1 MARGRTKAGAAQKL
15 TGYGVLA
22 VLGLI
27 IAGLLVTQSR
37 FNPAVI
43 VARRA
48 PELQGRPQAA
58 AGQAQAATAALLPEV
73 EGFTPLAPTQSYNR
87 DNLSDKID
95 GKAELYL
102 AAGFKEMSCR
112 SFGLGAGGETHV
124 DVYLYDM
131 GSAQNAYAVFSG
143 QRRSGSPSS
152 SLTANAYATTNA
164 LFFTQGRFYAEI
176 VADRASAALQKSL
189 EAYAAALLARLPSGG
204 EAPEKDQA
212 ALFPKEGLV
221 RETVRLCAADTFG
234 CEGLNNMLTGEYTLK
249 NGKATAFVAVRDT
262 PEQAQAEARR
272 YLDFLAANGYQKVQ
286 TPAPTGDI
294 PVLVLDN
301 SFEMVFVE
309 GRTLAG
315 VHDATSLAAALEL
328 AAQLRTGLKGKP

>member
-1 MARGRTKAGAAQKL
+1 VGAAQKL
-15 TGYGVLA
+15 TGYGILA

-27 IAGLLVTQSR
+27 AVGLLIQQSR

-43 VARRA
+43 VAMRA
-48 PELQGRPQAA
+48 PELKGRPQAVSGPA
-58 AGQAQAATAALLPEV
+58 LAATAALLPEV
-73 EGFTPLAPTQSYNR
+73 VGYTPLAPTQSYGPET
-87 DNLSDKID
+87 LSDKID

-112 SFGLGAGGETHV
+112 SFGLGAIEGAHV
-124 DVYLYDM
+124 EVLLYDM
-131 GSAQNAYAVFSG
+131 GSAPNAFAVFSG

-164 LFFTQGRFYAEI
+164 LFFTQGRFYVEI
-176 VADRASAALQKSL
+176 VADRASAALQSSL
-189 EAYAAALLARLPSGG
+189 ESYAKALLAKIPAEG
-204 EAPEKDQA
+204 EAQDAA

-249 NGKATAFVAVRDT
+249 NGKATAFVARRDT
-262 PEQAQAEARR
+262 PEQARAEARR

-286 TPAPTGDI
+286 TPGSPGDI

-301 SFEMVFVE
+301 SFEIVFVE
-309 GRTLAG
+309 GRTLTG

-328 AAQLRTGLKGKP
+328 AGKLQTAFKGKP